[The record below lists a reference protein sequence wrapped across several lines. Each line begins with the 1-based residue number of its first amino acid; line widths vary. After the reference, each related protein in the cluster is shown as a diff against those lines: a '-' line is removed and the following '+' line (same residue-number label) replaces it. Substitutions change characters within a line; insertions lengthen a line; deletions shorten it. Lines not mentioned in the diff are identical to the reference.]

1 MQKIIKI
8 ASIWKIIAFAC
19 MGVALCSP
27 ASAKMTKWP
36 SYPSFTSTA
45 RDVPWL
51 IVKCAFSDEKDARV
65 LPPGLNSDI
74 KDLDTYI
81 KLFLTTDGAG
91 TGNISDYYS
100 NVSYGAI
107 SFAGSRIVGWY
118 TLPFSKKNAPA
129 RFNVAQQCANSIST
143 ADAANIDFDKYQ
155 GIVAVTNDYHDGGAC
170 AIGKTSMSIF
180 GKTHQLACIVLDPG
194 SMWTA
199 FAAHEFGHGLGF
211 QHSWDTTP
219 CEYCDAYD
227 VMSACDTWQ
236 FGNPNYP
243 PSVLETTTIP
253 GFCQGGAGP
262 GLNIPNLLKLNV
274 IPAAETATWKVGSQP
289 QVFVLTALSHP
300 ESGLPL
306 TVQLVGS
313 KPKDIYTVEYRQTDG
328 WDKGLPQNAV
338 MIHEYKI
345 GPSPYSYLQEGP
357 SGVNGAWTAG
367 GASWQNG
374 NFGAVATV
382 LAIDPIQATA
392 TVSIGPTCA
401 KCPPPPTCKASTDC
415 SGELTISCS
424 GPNVGVIFNGNC
436 RKPGSESLTCTAGFT
451 GASMVSAGGN
461 VEWFGSTTVPNTAQ
475 ACTRNAAGST
485 CIAVQTPIPAAC
497 PGLPNSNVPTCSEGE
512 RWCTKFSPPRC
523 APDSQCLLIR
533 AP

>member
-1 MQKIIKI
+1 MLGRA
-8 ASIWKIIAFAC
+8 ASIMKIFAYAC
-19 MGVALCSP
+19 IGLALCSP
-27 ASAKMTKWP
+27 ASAKMQKWP
-36 SYPSFTSTA
+36 SYPSLTSTP

-65 LPPGLNSDI
+65 LPKGLNPDI
-74 KDLDTYI
+74 NDLDAYI

-91 TGNISDYYS
+91 TGNLSDYYS

-129 RFNVAQQCANSIST
+129 RFNVAQECANSISA
-143 ADAANIDFDKYQ
+143 ADAATIDFDKYQ

-170 AIGKTSMSIF
+170 AIGKTSMTIF

-274 IPAAETATWKVGSQP
+274 IPAAETETWKVGSP
-289 QVFVLTALSHP
+289 AQVFVLTALSHP
-300 ESGLPL
+300 EFGLPL
-306 TVQLVGS
+306 TVKLVGS

-367 GASWQNG
+367 GTSWQNG
-374 NFGAVATV
+374 KFGAVATV
-382 LAIDPIQATA
+382 LGIDPTHATA
-392 TVSIGPTCA
+392 TVSIGSTCA
-401 KCPPPPTCKASTDC
+401 KCPRPPTCKASTDC
-415 SGELTISCS
+415 TGELSISCS

-436 RKPGSESLTCTAGFT
+436 RKLGSELLTCVAGFT
-451 GASMVSAGGN
+451 GASMVTAGGN
-461 VEWFGSTTVPNTAQ
+461 VEWIGSTTVPNTAQ

-485 CIAVQTPIPAAC
+485 CIAVQTPIPPAC
-497 PGLPNSNVPTCSEGE
+497 PGGTGPTVPTCSEGE

-523 APDSQCLLIR
+523 APDADCTVVRDQ
-533 AP
+533 P

>member
-143 ADAANIDFDKYQ
+143 ADAADIDFDKYQ

-313 KPKDIYTVEYRQTDG
+313 QPKDIYTVEYRQTDG
-328 WDKGLPQNAV
+328 WDKGAAERGHDPRVQDRPVAILLPPGGAV
-338 MIHEYKI
+338 RRQRSLDGRRGVLAEWQFRRRCDGDGHRSDPGDGDDLDRTDMRQVSSAADLQGVDRLQRRIDDLVLRTKC
-345 GPSPYSYLQEGP
+345 GRYLQRQLPKAGQRVANLHRGLHRRIDGERRGKCRVVRLNDGPEHGAGLHPQRRGLDLHRRPDADP
-357 SGVNGAWTAG
+357 SGV
-367 GASWQNG
+367 
-374 NFGAVATV
+374 
-382 LAIDPIQATA
+382 
-392 TVSIGPTCA
+392 
-401 KCPPPPTCKASTDC
+401 
-415 SGELTISCS
+415 S
-424 GPNVGVIFNGNC
+424 GP
-436 RKPGSESLTCTAGFT
+436 P
-451 GASMVSAGGN
+451 
-461 VEWFGSTTVPNTAQ
+461 
-475 ACTRNAAGST
+475 
-485 CIAVQTPIPAAC
+485 
-497 PGLPNSNVPTCSEGE
+497 
-512 RWCTKFSPPRC
+512 KFQRS
-523 APDSQCLLIR
+523 DLL
-533 AP
+533 